1 MPQIIFSQDRGI
13 YGRVESPAWVRA
25 DDDPFAVFKDADGRW
40 TIGQRRT
47 GKVITAML
55 PARLKR
61 TKAKLLRFL
70 EDLKRD
76 EPDSYAL
83 VGLIDGEWPEE
94 LKEDGRRLIDWARD
108 YVEPV
113 A

>member
-1 MPQIIFSQDRGI
+1 MPQITFSQDRGI
-13 YGRVESPAWVRA
+13 YGRVESPGWVNMI
-25 DDDPFAVFKDADGRW
+25 DDPFAVFKDAGGRW
-40 TIGQRRT
+40 TVGQRRS

-55 PARLKR
+55 PAHLKR

-70 EDLKRD
+70 QDMARD

-83 VGLIDGEWPEE
+83 VGLIEGEWPEE
-94 LKEDGRRLIDWARD
+94 LKEHGRRLIDWARD
-108 YVEPV
+108 YREPL